1 MQSLTLKVGQS
12 TITVDQMGVTIKG
25 MTVKLEGQVMT
36 SIKAPITQ
44 IDADGM
50 LKASGGI
57 MMLN

>member
-1 MQSLTLKVGQS
+1 M
-12 TITVDQMGVTIKG
+12 M
-25 MTVKLEGQVMT
+25 VKAEGQAMT
-36 SIKAPITQ
+36 SIKGAITQ